1 MSLAGRL
8 SRLVPDLSE
17 TLARFPVPALISVLL
32 FIYAQLDISNNVED
46 GATAGNYVYLG
57 GAAAFIAAGAAHYF
71 GQSRTMPRL
80 TEIILAL
87 AAALIAGSLAYLDV
101 TLSTSHLFLFAGLAP
116 ILMIAGFLRKDA
128 KQGALWLF
136 NLKLGLAILLAFLV
150 GLIFAAGVSAI
161 IESLKFLFNV
171 DLPYRAHERV
181 WATASALIAPLYG
194 LALAPTRFDEEVTLA
209 NRRDT
214 LIERSVSVLVNYVL
228 VPIAAIYTLILHAYA
243 AKILINGVLPDGQ
256 IGLMVT
262 IFALGGTASW
272 LIAWPWRDTGTWLLR
287 FFMRFWFWFTIVPV
301 IVLAIA
307 IFERISTYGVTPDR
321 YGIAIVTVWLAL
333 VTLYLAI
340 RRNRADMRVLLGSF
354 AILLLIGSVGPWGAN
369 NVSIG
374 SQFGRLIGFL
384 ESEKLLTPEGKIVEK
399 IPKLSDQG
407 KRDIDATFAAL
418 NSMGGLDRAK
428 PLFQGRKDD
437 PFAGGATGWDAY
449 SKIRKVLT
457 LDQWTPAAD
466 QVSFA
471 AAVPV
476 AQDIAG
482 QGRLVGPFQVYSN
495 PNTPTPEADI
505 GAKSAGE
512 TLEIKI
518 GERKWSLPV
527 RPILQRIK
535 AETKPEIPI
544 YQQAPITYEVE
555 PGLRLV
561 IIQAQGTIS
570 DEKAYLSMGFWVIL
584 QQ

>member
-1 MSLAGRL
+1 MRLAGRL

-32 FIYAQLDISNNVED
+32 FIYAQLDISDNISD

-71 GQSRTMPRL
+71 GQSRAMPKL
-80 TEIILAL
+80 AEIVLAL
-87 AAALIAGSLAYLDV
+87 AAGLIAGGLAYLDV
-101 TLSTSHLFLFAGLAP
+101 TLSTFHLFLFAGLAP

-136 NLKLGLAILLAFLV
+136 NLRLGLAILLAFLV

-171 DLPYRAHERV
+171 DLPYRAHEHV
-181 WATASALIAPLYG
+181 WATGAALIAPLYG

-209 NRRDT
+209 NSRDT
-214 LIERSVSVLVNYVL
+214 LIERGVSVLVNYVL

-243 AKILINGVLPDGQ
+243 VKILINGVLPDGQ

-262 IFALGGTASW
+262 IFALGGSASW

-287 FFMRFWFWFTIVPV
+287 FFMRFWFFFTIVPV
-301 IVLAIA
+301 ILLAIA
-307 IFERISTYGVTPDR
+307 ITERISTYGVTPDR

-340 RRNRADMRVLLGSF
+340 RRNRADMRVLLGSL

-369 NVSIG
+369 HVSIG

-407 KRDIDATFAAL
+407 KRDIDESFGAL
-418 NSMGGLDRAK
+418 NTMGGLDRAK
-428 PLFQGRKDD
+428 PLFAGRKDD
-437 PFAGGATGWDAY
+437 PFADGATGWDAY

-457 LDQWTPAAD
+457 LDQWAPAAD

-495 PNTPTPEADI
+495 PNAEIPKTDI
-505 GAKSAGE
+505 WARSAGE

-535 AETKPEIPI
+535 AETKPEIPV
-544 YQQAPITYEVE
+544 YQQVPITYEVE

-561 IIQAQGTIS
+561 IIQAQGSIS